1 MRRYG
6 SSRQTFLMRRYGRS
20 STSGGN
26 SAKLNDRPEVV
37 RKLRSNN
44 RLPRDKTNAREMK
57 TVNTVVPAPKVAK
70 ARKAVRARAVRVR
83 VARARKAVM
92 VRVAR
97 ARKAVRDR
105 ADKAV
110 NEVRARV
117 AVVVSADS
125 SRLYG
130 F

>member
-26 SAKLNDRPEVV
+26 SAKLNDRPEGG

-44 RLPRDKTNAREMK
+44 RLPTDKTNARGMK
-57 TVNTVVPAPKVAK
+57 NANTGVSAPQGAQG
-70 ARKAVRARAVRVR
+70 REAVRVRAVRVR
-83 VARARKAVM
+83 VARARKAVR

-110 NEVRARV
+110 NEGRARV

-125 SRLYG
+125 FRLYG

>member
-26 SAKLNDRPEVV
+26 SAKLNDRPEGV

-70 ARKAVRARAVRVR
+70 ARKAVRVRAVRVR
-83 VARARKAVM
+83 VARARKAV
-92 VRVAR
+92 
-97 ARKAVRDR
+97 
-105 ADKAV
+105 
-110 NEVRARV
+110 RARV

-125 SRLYG
+125 FRLYG

>member
-57 TVNTVVPAPKVAK
+57 TVNTVVPAPKVAR
-70 ARKAVRARAVRVR
+70 ARKAVR
-83 VARARKAVM
+83 

-125 SRLYG
+125 FRLYG

>member
-70 ARKAVRARAVRVR
+70 ARKAVR
-83 VARARKAVM
+83 
-92 VRVAR
+92 
-97 ARKAVRDR
+97 DR

-125 SRLYG
+125 FRLYG